1 MSTPDTPDTVTTRE
15 FATTSA
21 QERLSAATA
30 LHQQGQLDQAVHAY
44 RGILAD
50 QFAHHAVWLLLGM
63 AELQRAQF
71 ESAAEALE
79 RSLQLSPNAP
89 IAHVSLGHALQGLG
103 RHALAIAQYDQG
115 LAFNPAH
122 PDAWFQRG
130 ISLLAV
136 RRYEE
141 AIASFSN
148 VLVLAPDHV
157 GAFNNSGE
165 ALRYLMR
172 FEEAVVRFDAALAR
186 DPFHRDTLLNRGAT
200 LQTLGRAAAAL
211 ADFETILARAPHDT
225 IALNNRGNALEA
237 LSRHDEALD
246 SFDRAIAIA
255 PDQARAWLN
264 RAHTLSV
271 LGRDKDAR
279 ASIERACAI
288 DPTSH
293 EAKWNLGLAQLH
305 EGEFANGWR
314 NFESRW
320 FVDYGFENPRH
331 AGLPKWLGDADLRG
345 KRILLWAEQGLGD
358 TLQFCRYAPIV
369 AALGAQVVLEVQAEL
384 VPLLH
389 ANLPGIDV
397 IALDAPFAPVDYATP
412 LMSLPLALKTEVH
425 SVPASSIYLRADAG
439 TIAQW
444 RAKLDGLAP
453 GNGSVAHAPTG
464 AVHPE
469 PAARR
474 LRIGVAISGNPRHTN
489 DRNRSMPAHFLEQLA
504 RIADLHIVQKGL
516 RDTDAAFVR
525 AHPAI
530 HDHGAELGDLHDTA
544 ALISALDAVV
554 SVDTSIAHLAGGLGK
569 VTAIV
574 LPHRAEW
581 RWLRDRTDTPWYP
594 GARLIRQP
602 VAGDWAASMSEVCE
616 MIAAIESSP
625 LPSF

>member
-1 MSTPDTPDTVTTRE
+1 MSTPDTPDTVTARE
-15 FATTSA
+15 SAATSA
-21 QERLSAATA
+21 QDRLSAATA
-30 LHQQGQLDQAVHAY
+30 LHQEGQLDQAVHAY
-44 RGILAD
+44 RDILAH
-50 QFAHHAVWLLLGM
+50 QFGHHAVWLLLGM
-63 AELQRAQF
+63 AELQRSHF
-71 ESAAEALE
+71 EPAAEALE
-79 RSLQLSPNAP
+79 RSLQLNPNAP
-89 IAHVSLGHALQGLG
+89 IARVSLGHALQGLG
-103 RHALAIAQYDQG
+103 RHALAIGQYDQG
-115 LAFNPAH
+115 LALNPAH

-130 ISLLAV
+130 ISLLAE

-148 VLVLAPDHV
+148 VLVLVPDHV

-172 FEEAVVRFDAALAR
+172 YEEAIVRFDAALVR
-186 DPFHRDTLLNRGAT
+186 DPFHRDSLLNRGAT
-200 LQTLGRAAAAL
+200 LQTLGRTAAAL
-211 ADFETILARAPHDT
+211 ADFDTILARAPHDT

-237 LSRHDEALD
+237 LNRHDEALE

-271 LGRDKDAR
+271 LGREKDAR

-305 EGEFANGWR
+305 EGEFGDGWR

-331 AGLPKWLGDADLRG
+331 EGLPKWLGDADLRG
-345 KRILLWAEQGLGD
+345 KCILLWAEQGLGD

-384 VPLLH
+384 VPLLR

-397 IALDAPFAPVDYATP
+397 IALDAPFARVDYATP
-412 LMSLPLALKTEVH
+412 LMSLPFALKTEVH
-425 SVPASSIYLRADAG
+425 SVPASSSYLQSDA
-439 TIAQW
+439 AALAHW
-444 RAKLDGLAP
+444 REKLDGLVL
-453 GNGSVAHAPTG
+453 GNASLAHMASAEG
-464 AVHPE
+464 NSA

-474 LRIGVAISGNPRHTN
+474 LRIGVAVSGSPKHTN
-489 DRNRSMPAHFLEQLA
+489 DRNRSMPAHYLEQLA

-516 RDTDAAFVR
+516 RDTDAAFVG

-530 HDHGAELGDLHDTA
+530 YDHGAELGDLHDTA

-554 SVDTSIAHLAGGLGK
+554 SVDTSIAHLAGALGK
-569 VTAIV
+569 VTAIM

-581 RWLRDRTDTPWYP
+581 RWLRERSDTPWYP
-594 GARLIRQP
+594 RARLIRQP
-602 VAGDWAASMSEVCE
+602 AAGDWTASMSEVCE
-616 MIAAIESSP
+616 MIAAIEPP
-625 LPSF
+625 LNL